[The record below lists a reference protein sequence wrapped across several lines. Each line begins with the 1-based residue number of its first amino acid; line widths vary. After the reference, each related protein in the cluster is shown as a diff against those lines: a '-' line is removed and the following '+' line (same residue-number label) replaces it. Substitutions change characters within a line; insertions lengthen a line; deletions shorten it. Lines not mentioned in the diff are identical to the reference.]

1 MELQGKKVLVFG
13 SGKSGIGASDLL
25 AKVGAFPVIYD
36 GNAETDKDAVV
47 HKTDGTYPVTVYAG
61 ELPKEVQDSLDLV
74 VLSPGVPTDLPLVKS
89 FYEQGLPVWGEVEL
103 AYRVGDGE
111 VLAITGTN
119 GKTTTTALLGKIMQ
133 DARESVFVVGNIG
146 TPYTSKALEMKQ
158 NSVTVAEISSFQLE
172 TIDEFAP
179 KVSAILNI
187 TEDHLNRHHTMEE
200 YIRVKEL
207 ITENQGTE
215 DVCVLNYEDE
225 VLREFGKHL
234 TPRVVFFSS
243 GRKLD
248 EGIYLDGNKIILKDG
263 EKEIEVVKT
272 EDLKLL
278 GKHNFENV
286 MAAVAMAYYDGVSL
300 DSIRKSICEFTA
312 VAHRIEYVTEKKGV
326 VYYNDS
332 KGTNPDAAIKGI
344 QAMNRPTLLIGG
356 GYDKQSG
363 YDEWIEAF
371 DGKVR
376 YLVLI
381 GQTKEKIKE
390 AAEKHGFV
398 HYIPLVFIKNYS
410 PQVLKANMRVVG
422 ATEYALLFYRD
433 RLPKFRNGVQTDENG
448 KTIRGTGHM
457 VFNWFEWEKDGKD
470 IPKIHPAQKPVKL
483 LKRLVETF
491 TDPGDVV
498 IDPCCGSGTTL
509 RAAHKIGRNAFGFEI
524 DRNFFKRAKEE
535 MLVFEENSQISIEDF
550 L

>member
-47 HKTDGTYPVTVYAG
+47 HKTDGAYPVTVYAG

-133 DARESVFVVGNIG
+133 DAHESVFVVGNIG
-146 TPYTSKALEMKQ
+146 TPYTSKALEMKP

-234 TPRVVFFSS
+234 TPRVVYFSS

-312 VAHRIEYVTEKKGV
+312 VAHRIEYVTEKNGV

-390 AAEKHGFV
+390 AAEKHGF
-398 HYIPLVFIKNYS
+398 HDIILCED
-410 PQVLKANMRVVG
+410 LKEAVKVC
-422 ATEYALLFYRD
+422 E
-433 RLPKFRNGVQTDENG
+433 
-448 KTIRGTGHM
+448 
-457 VFNWFEWEKDGKD
+457 EK
-470 IPKIHPAQKPVKL
+470 A
-483 LKRLVETF
+483 R
-491 TDPGDVV
+491 PGDAVLLSPACASWGQFDNYEQRGDMFKEYV
-498 IDPCCGSGTTL
+498 
-509 RAAHKIGRNAFGFEI
+509 RN
-524 DRNFFKRAKEE
+524 
-535 MLVFEENSQISIEDF
+535 L
-550 L
+550 

>member
-1 MELQGKKVLVFG
+1 MDLTGKQVLVAG
-13 SGKSGIGASDLL
+13 LGKSGIAAGALL
-25 AKVGAFPVIYD
+25 KKMGCMVCLFD
-36 GNAETDKDAVV
+36 GNEKFDRGAWEK
-47 HKTDGTYPVTVYAG
+47 TYPVFSDCPLWIG
-61 ELPKEVQDSLDLV
+61 ELPDAAVQEMELAV
-74 VLSPGVPTDLPLVKS
+74 VSPGIPLDTPAILKLQAAGVPV
-89 FYEQGLPVWGEVEL
+89 VGEAEL
-103 AYRVGDGE
+103 AYRFEKGRVA
-111 VLAITGTN
+111 AITGTN
-119 GKTTTTALLGKIMQ
+119 GKTTTTTLVGEILKKCYP
-133 DARESVFVVGNIG
+133 EVFVVGNIG
-146 TPYTSKALEMKQ
+146 IPYTSIVEKTTEQ
-158 NSVTVAEISSFQLE
+158 TVTVTEISSFQLE
-172 TIDEFAP
+172 TMETFHP
-179 KVSAILNI
+179 SVSAILNI
-187 TEDHLNRHHTMEE
+187 TPDHLNRHHTMEN
-200 YIRVKEL
+200 YISAKEA
-207 ITENQGTE
+207 ITRNQTK
-215 DVCVLNYEDE
+215 DDYCVLNYEDE

-234 TPRVVFFSS
+234 TPRVVYFSS

-390 AAEKHGFV
+390 AAEKHGF
-398 HYIPLVFIKNYS
+398 HDIILCERSRKR
-410 PQVLKANMRVVG
+410 QVKGM
-422 ATEYALLFYRD
+422 
-433 RLPKFRNGVQTDENG
+433 
-448 KTIRGTGHM
+448 
-457 VFNWFEWEKDGKD
+457 
-470 IPKIHPAQKPVKL
+470 
-483 LKRLVETF
+483 
-491 TDPGDVV
+491 
-498 IDPCCGSGTTL
+498 
-509 RAAHKIGRNAFGFEI
+509 
-524 DRNFFKRAKEE
+524 
-535 MLVFEENSQISIEDF
+535 
-550 L
+550 